1 MTANSRVLW
10 RCRRGIREMDLVFG
24 RFVEH
29 HYDQLSP
36 ADSEC
41 FERLLLEND
50 LDLYDWIL
58 GRREPPAEYL
68 GLLALMQPPAFP
80 TTP

>member
-1 MTANSRVLW
+1 MAANSRVLW

-24 RFVEH
+24 RFVEQ

-41 FERLLLEND
+41 FDRLLQEND
-50 LDLYDWIL
+50 LDIYDWIL
-58 GRREPPAEYL
+58 GRREAPAEYR
-68 GLLALMQPPAFP
+68 GLLGLMQPPARP
-80 TTP
+80 